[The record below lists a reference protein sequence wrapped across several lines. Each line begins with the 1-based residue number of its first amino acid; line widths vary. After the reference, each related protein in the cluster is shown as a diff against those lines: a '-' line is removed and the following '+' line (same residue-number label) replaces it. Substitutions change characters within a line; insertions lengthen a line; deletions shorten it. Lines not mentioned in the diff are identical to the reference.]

1 MSSPAV
7 ASMRLYRLREL
18 AIEQAFQMLK
28 GTPAQDKEGNVVML
42 DGRVLMLPPSPA
54 AMNVIRQLLKDNGVD
69 REPIEA
75 APGRKALTA
84 LIPEDDQEPTLL
96 E

>member
-1 MSSPAV
+1 MQ
-7 ASMRLYRLREL
+7 LYRLREL
-18 AIEQAFQMLK
+18 AIAQAFQMLK
-28 GTPAQDKEGNVVML
+28 GRPAEDKEGNL
-42 DGRVLMLPPSPA
+42 ILIDGQPLMLPPSPA

-75 APGRKALTA
+75 IPGGRALTEC
-84 LIPEDDQEPTLL
+84 IPDDDQEPTLL

>member
-1 MSSPAV
+1 MSIPV
-7 ASMRLYRLREL
+7 ASTQLYRLREL
-18 AIEQAFQMLK
+18 AIAQAFQMLK
-28 GTPAQDKEGNVVML
+28 GTPAQDKEGNLVMV
-42 DGRVLMLPPSPA
+42 DGQPFMLPPTPA

-75 APGRKALTA
+75 TPGRRALTEC
-84 LIPEDDQEPTLL
+84 IPEDDQEPTLL

>member
-1 MSSPAV
+1 MSQPG
-7 ASMRLYRLREL
+7 ASTQLYRLREL
-18 AIEQAFQMLK
+18 AIAQAFQMLK
-28 GTPAQDKEGNVVML
+28 GTPAQDKEGNLILL
-42 DGRVLMLPPSPA
+42 DGQPYMLPPSPA

-75 APGRKALTA
+75 TPGRGALTS
-84 LIPEDDQEPTLL
+84 LIPEDDLEPTLL